1 MKDSEYSR
9 ACDEYRENGRAPD
22 DSDGDAE
29 YEIEDDPYEDGGDGD
44 IGRAEHESAIVV
56 PEEARSMIPGTGDM
70 GLSSNIWDI

>member
-22 DSDGDAE
+22 DSD
-29 YEIEDDPYEDGGDGD
+29 GDGD

-70 GLSSNIWDI
+70 GLSSNTWDI